1 MTQVT
6 ILPLPPVPSAQ
17 TFVSRDG
24 LLTQPVQQWLIEL
37 REKVNQ
43 INNVIVAISGSE
55 STSAAFDL
63 LSPLTTKGDL
73 LTYNGSHN
81 IREAVGT
88 DGYFL
93 VADSTSPSGVSWK
106 DVASTGAQPF
116 ITPGTIHQYWRGDKT
131 WQDFDTDVRA
141 TTLTG
146 LSTTNSTPI
155 TATDTVL
162 TADGKLQAQISL
174 VLNDLIVSSSGNPL
188 VTSGG
193 DFITMS
199 AA

>member
-116 ITPGTIHQYWRGDKT
+116 ITPGTIQQYWRGDKA

-162 TADGKLQAQISL
+162 TAEGKLQAQISL

-193 DFITMS
+193 DFITTG

>member
-116 ITPGTIHQYWRGDKT
+116 ITPGTIQQYWRGDKV
-131 WQDFDTDVRA
+131 WQDFDTDVQA

-162 TADGKLQAQISL
+162 TAEGKLQAQISL

-193 DFITMS
+193 DFITTS

>member
-6 ILPLPPVPSAQ
+6 ILPLPPVPSVQ

-24 LLTQPVQQWLIEL
+24 LLTQPVQQWLVEL

-43 INNVIVAISGSE
+43 INNVIVAISGSG

-81 IREAVGT
+81 VREAVGT

-93 VADSTSPSGVSWK
+93 VADSTSPTGVSWK
-106 DVASTGAQPF
+106 NVASTGAQPF
-116 ITPGTIHQYWRGDKT
+116 IIPGTIQQYWRGDKT

-155 TATDTVL
+155 IATDTVL
-162 TADGKLQAQISL
+162 TAEGKLQAQISL

-193 DFITMS
+193 DFITTS

>member
-116 ITPGTIHQYWRGDKT
+116 ITPGTIQQYWRGDKV
-131 WQDFDTDVRA
+131 WQDFDTDVQA